1 MQLLQTLTLQVQGR
15 KGVGRADWEGEGTP
29 CRQQRASMVS
39 ETGDKGL
46 MMSWDPTGGTENG
59 LEDLHPVS
67 YSTSRYHVPVL

>member
-15 KGVGRADWEGEGTP
+15 KGVGRADREGEGTP
-29 CRQQRASMVS
+29 CPQQRASMVS